1 MKNIKIA
8 PIRPVN
14 SLRLP
19 MATSAITA
27 GFPSPAEDYLEPP
40 IDLNQTLIKHPA
52 STFFGRVSGES
63 MQNAGID
70 EGDILIIDKALEPF
84 DGAVAVCF
92 IDGEFTL
99 KFIKILNHE
108 LWLIPANPAYKK
120 RKVTPDSD
128 FLIWGI
134 VTYVIKKMP
143 PTALPRMVP
152 K

>member
-8 PIRPVN
+8 PIRPLK

-19 MATSAITA
+19 MATSAIKA

-70 EGDILIIDKALEPF
+70 ESDILIIDKALEPF

-99 KFIKILNHE
+99 KFIKISNRE
-108 LWLIPANPAYKK
+108 LWLVPANPAYKK
-120 RKVTPDSD
+120 RKVTPESD

-143 PTALPRMVP
+143 PNALPRTVP